1 MIKFEAWEKDSW
13 TKAHINY
20 AHDCWKAAQEAVLAD
35 LEREVEDRITEYTM
49 SIDLVDKDEPD
60 IAASLIG
67 LRGELKTV
75 LAIIRLRRRENEHT
89 GRI

>member
-35 LEREVEDRITEYTM
+35 LEREIEEKKENYLRIQTELAANGNYEEAIKYSHAGLEDVAILT
-49 SIDLVDKDEPD
+49 
-60 IAASLIG
+60 LIRSKKG
-67 LRGELKTV
+67 G
-75 LAIIRLRRRENEHT
+75 A
-89 GRI
+89 